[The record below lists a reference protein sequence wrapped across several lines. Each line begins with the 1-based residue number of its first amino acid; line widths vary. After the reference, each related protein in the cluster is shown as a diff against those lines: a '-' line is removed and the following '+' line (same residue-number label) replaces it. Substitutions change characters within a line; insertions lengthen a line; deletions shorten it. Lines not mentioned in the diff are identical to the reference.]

1 MFNKISI
8 VLKRVNKGLEVI
20 KEYKKYKNSTER
32 EIILFGSPIHGNI
45 GDHAIT
51 IAEYKLLKDI
61 NINNIFEISSF
72 ERYIAIDYISK
83 KISNNAIIVINGG
96 GFMGS
101 QWIKEEMMIRDVIK
115 HFPNN
120 RIVIFPQ
127 TAFYKDDEN
136 GKKIFEESYKI
147 YNSHKNLVLCAR
159 EERTYN
165 FFVNTY
171 KKAQI
176 LYLPDI
182 VLYLDRKEYC
192 EKKNGCLLCLRND
205 PEKNSNNEK
214 IIAKTIDILKGKFN
228 KIETTDTVVSFDID
242 SKKREEEFNKKL
254 KEFSKY
260 QIIVTDRLHGMIFSF
275 LTKTPCIVFGNY
287 NYKVEGVYQ
296 WIKNCNNIVFIKDE
310 KDLIKIMEFKENNDD
325 FIVDK
330 SLFDKL
336 KNVFNL
342 GEKNERQI

>member
-1 MFNKISI
+1 
-8 VLKRVNKGLEVI
+8 
-20 KEYKKYKNSTER
+20 
-32 EIILFGSPIHGNI
+32 
-45 GDHAIT
+45 
-51 IAEYKLLKDI
+51 
-61 NINNIFEISSF
+61 
-72 ERYIAIDYISK
+72 
-83 KISNNAIIVINGG
+83 
-96 GFMGS
+96 MGS